1 MEVADTYRTCAC
13 GITRR
18 SFESARRSRST
29 RRGSSGARCASMLK
43 GAWICSSASSSAR
56 ANEFIRFSEKSQ
68 LGVMKVQ
75 ANSVAA
81 VSAPRAIDS

>member
-1 MEVADTYRTCAC
+1 
-13 GITRR
+13 
-18 SFESARRSRST
+18 
-29 RRGSSGARCASMLK
+29 MLK